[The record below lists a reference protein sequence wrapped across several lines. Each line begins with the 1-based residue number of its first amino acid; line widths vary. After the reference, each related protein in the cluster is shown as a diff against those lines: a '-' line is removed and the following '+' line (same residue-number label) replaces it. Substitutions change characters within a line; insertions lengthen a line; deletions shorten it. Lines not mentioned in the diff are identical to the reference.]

1 MRSHGSGSR
10 KWTMAHGHLL
20 GMGGITT
27 VDPAFEDDDSED
39 PDGQVLSFEQ
49 YKQLTASTEDT
60 RFKLPKIPASDIKDR
75 SKGDFLSKLIA
86 ILQTTWFIFQCIARG
101 QQRLALTE
109 LELVTLALASLNAIT
124 YIFWWHKPLGVQEPV
139 RIYFKS
145 EAPAEE
151 QPRSEE
157 QDGTPEISAYD
168 IITKVRQ
175 GLKELVV

>member
-1 MRSHGSGSR
+1 MIRYGSGSR
-10 KWTMAHGHLL
+10 KWTMAHGQLL

-86 ILQTTWFIFQCIARG
+86 IL
-101 QQRLALTE
+101 
-109 LELVTLALASLNAIT
+109 
-124 YIFWWHKPLGVQEPV
+124 YIFWWYKPLGVQEPV

-145 EAPAEE
+145 EAKAGES
-151 QPRSEE
+151 RSEVADE
-157 QDGTPEISAYD
+157 TSEISASDVISKVGKDLRQVVVD
-168 IITKVRQ
+168 IIFGFLGNPCED
-175 GLKELVV
+175 GLWAGLFMFFIGIPFYLFVLCTL